1 MRKLIHSLA
10 LFAAGLVAGH
20 FFLQPSQAQDSRL
33 TGLRLNHYGVAAKD
47 FNATV
52 DFYTKTLGFKE
63 AFSFRDKDGNVTTSY
78 VQMSKE
84 NFIEISHASTANPA
98 GLNHVGIW
106 VDDLNATVA
115 GLRQRGV
122 TVADPHTGGSKA
134 PLTNITDPN
143 GVRLELLEY
152 PAESMQKKAMEAYR

>member
-1 MRKLIHSLA
+1 MRRLIHSLA

-20 FFLQPSQAQDSRL
+20 FLPQPTQAQDTRL
-33 TGLRLNHYGVAAKD
+33 TGIGLNHYGVAAKD
-47 FNATV
+47 WDATI

-63 AFSFRDKDGNVTTSY
+63 AFNFKDKDGNVTTSY

-84 NFIEISHASTANPA
+84 NFIEISRATAANPA
-98 GLNHVGIW
+98 GVNHVGIR

-115 GLRQRGV
+115 RLRQRGV

-152 PAESMQKKAMEAYR
+152 PADSVQKKAMDGYR